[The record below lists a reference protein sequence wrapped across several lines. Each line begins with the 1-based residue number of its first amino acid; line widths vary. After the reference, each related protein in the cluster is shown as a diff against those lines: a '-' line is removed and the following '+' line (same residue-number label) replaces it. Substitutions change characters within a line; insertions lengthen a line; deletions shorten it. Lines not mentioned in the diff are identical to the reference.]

1 MSECPLF
8 SILVANHNDG
18 KVIKDALA
26 SVAKQTYNNIEIIIV
41 DDGST
46 DDSMRILHELE
57 NVENVHIFYNDLNRG
72 CGFTKRKCIENANGE
87 ICGFLDADDALT
99 PDAVETMVNEHLSH
113 PTTALV
119 YSRYYMCD
127 NRLTPQ
133 YVSNHQC
140 KIPEGRTFLDYKRGA
155 ISHFVTFKKKYYD
168 MTEGMNPNLRA
179 AEDLDLYFK
188 LEEVGDTLF
197 VDKPLYYYRG
207 NTGKNT
213 TLGNNTVRAAH
224 WEIIAKTDA
233 FRRRSINLH
242 KDGIPLIEEIT
253 ESISDYKKNCSREY
267 KLGNCLLHPK
277 EIIKT
282 VKRRF
287 K

>member
-1 MSECPLF
+1 MNENPLF

-18 KVIKDALA
+18 RIINDALA
-26 SVAKQTYNNIEIIIV
+26 SVAKQTYRNIEIIIV

-46 DDSMRILHELE
+46 DDSKIILQELE
-57 NVENVHIFYNDLNRG
+57 KAENVHVFYNDENHG

-99 PDAVETMVNEHLSH
+99 ADAVETMVNEHLSH

-119 YSRYYMCD
+119 YSRYHMCD

-155 ISHFVTFKKKYYD
+155 ISHFVTFKKRFYD

-197 VDKPLYYYRG
+197 VDKPLYFYRS

-213 TLGNNTVRAAH
+213 TLGNNALRAAH

-233 FRRRSINLH
+233 FRRRSINLD

-253 ESISDYKKNCSREY
+253 ESISDYKKNCSHEY